1 MSGAPTKLIIVIITI
16 LALHC
21 SIHLTFFPVADTI
34 IIVLVVV
41 VQL

>member
-1 MSGAPTKLIIVIITI
+1 MYPNILKTSFFEARGLISSSYS
-16 LALHC
+16 LD
-21 SIHLTFFPVADTI
+21 FFPVADTI

>member
-1 MSGAPTKLIIVIITI
+1 MYPDILKTSFFEVRVLISS
-16 LALHC
+16 